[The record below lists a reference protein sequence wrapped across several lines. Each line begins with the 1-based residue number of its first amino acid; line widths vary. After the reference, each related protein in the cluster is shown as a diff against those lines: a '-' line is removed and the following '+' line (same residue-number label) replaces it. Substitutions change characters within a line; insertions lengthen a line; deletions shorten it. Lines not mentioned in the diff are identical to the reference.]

1 MQTDSTMKL
10 IVAFHSFT
18 NTRNKIKMHSKNSGF
33 VTGVGVVKVI
43 GRIQTLVM
51 L

>member
-1 MQTDSTMKL
+1 
-10 IVAFHSFT
+10 
-18 NTRNKIKMHSKNSGF
+18 MHSKNSGF